1 MSKTIAK
8 SVLSN
13 KYWILESNGQKIGT
27 IQAIDAGG
35 FSLVKDQER
44 KRYVSIA
51 SLGDENNIIFD
62 RKNTKRSN
70 NTLSLIG
77 DYPVSGKPYN
87 IMWNI
92 RKKFAAYTK
101 KKTSK
106 CHYCAGYFVIK
117 FQTEWQI
124 VFCPK
129 LIMINRY
136 QYLGPFKSKVEA
148 ETALFSES

>member
-44 KRYVSIA
+44 KRYASIA
-51 SLGDENNIIFD
+51 SLGHENNIIFD
-62 RKNTKRSN
+62 RKNNKKSTS
-70 NTLSLIG
+70 TLNLIS

-87 IMWNI
+87 VIWNV

-101 KKTSK
+101 NKNSK
-106 CHYCAGYFVIK
+106 CHYCAGYFAIK
-117 FQTEWQI
+117 FQNEWQ
-124 VFCPK
+124 VMFCPK
-129 LIMINRY
+129 LIMVNRY
-136 QYLGPFKSKVEA
+136 ECLGPFKSKVEA
-148 ETALFSES
+148 EAALPSGS

>member
-44 KRYVSIA
+44 KRYASITA
-51 SLGDENNIIFD
+51 LGDENNIIFD
-62 RKNTKRSN
+62 RKNSKKSN
-70 NTLSLIG
+70 ATNLIT

-87 IMWNI
+87 IIWNV

-101 KKTSK
+101 NKNSK
-106 CHYCAGYFVIK
+106 CHYCAGYFAIK
-117 FQTEWQI
+117 FQNEWQ
-124 VFCPK
+124 VMFCPK
-129 LIMINRY
+129 LIMVNRY
-136 QYLGPFKSKVEA
+136 QSLGPFKSKVEA
-148 ETALFSES
+148 EAVLSSGA